1 MLMFNFMTITV
12 TKVCFMIINTINTF
26 VMFVI
31 FTIST
36 NHVLVKYD

>member
-12 TKVCFMIINTINTF
+12 TKVRFMIINTINTF

-31 FTIST
+31 FTIGT
-36 NHVLVKYD
+36 EHVLVKYD

>member
-1 MLMFNFMTITV
+1 MTITV

-36 NHVLVKYD
+36 EHVLVKYD

>member
-1 MLMFNFMTITV
+1 
-12 TKVCFMIINTINTF
+12 MIINAINTF

-36 NHVLVKYD
+36 QHALIKYNENKKIAFSLMPKYV